1 MEHLVCTS
9 CKKAKFPFCDLDN
22 LNIEKRFFDSS
33 FPCKCSHDPNF
44 TTERGKLT
52 FKYKS
57 SKQNR
62 DNKTKLSKINEFLD
76 EHQSAPN
83 FQYYYTFINSL
94 LKYLKKNQCGAHK
107 YLLPKCKRRTSRYQK
122 NIRTLRSSIRF

>member
-1 MEHLVCTS
+1 MENLVCTS
-9 CKKAKFPFCDLDN
+9 CKKAKFPFYDLDN
-22 LNIEKRFFDSS
+22 LDIEKKFFDSS
-33 FPCKCSHDPNF
+33 FPCKCSYDPKF

-76 EHQSAPN
+76 EHLSAPN

-94 LKYLKKNQCGAHK
+94 LKYLK
-107 YLLPKCKRRTSRYQK
+107 TSVWCAQ
-122 NIRTLRSSIRF
+122 TFAS